1 MSLRNHKEE
10 NKKGFDPV
18 SPGTHIARCWRMV
31 ELGQQE
37 KFYDGQ
43 SQGYKPMLHIAF
55 EIYDEPRV
63 YDEAKG
69 EEPAILG
76 SKFTISLHE
85 KSKLRR
91 TLQSWR
97 GADYTDAE
105 ISAGVDFTKVVGAPC
120 MVNVV
125 NKELEGRKIG
135 FIDSIVPIPK
145 GVQVPDQH
153 NSSAIYEIDQMLA
166 DYKANGHLDNYQ
178 MPDFMK
184 RDIIEG
190 SKEFAGAIPGVAPT
204 PTSAPASQPTTDQAP
219 PF

>member
-10 NKKGFDPV
+10 SKKGFDPV
-18 SPGTHIARCWRMV
+18 TPGTHIARCWRMV

-43 SQGYKPMLHIAF
+43 SQGFKPMLHIAF

-85 KSKLRR
+85 KSKLRK

-105 ISAGVDFTKVVGAPC
+105 IKSGVDFTKVVGAPC

-125 NKELEGRKIG
+125 NKDLDGRKIG
-135 FIDSIVPIPK
+135 FIDSIVPVPK
-145 GVQVPDQH
+145 GVTIPDQH
-153 NSSAIYEIDQMLA
+153 NASAIYEIDQMLA

-190 SKEFAGAIPGVAPT
+190 SKEFNGASPGQPAAAPQN
-204 PTSAPASQPTTDQAP
+204 APATDQAP